1 MRKFAIGNHAL
12 RILLGTVSL
21 VLIAGAM
28 FGPIYA
34 IFVEEIG
41 GSLFDASF
49 AAGLFALTAA
59 ITTVIAG
66 TYIDNIR
73 ENKQVLVFGYI
84 ITGIGFLGYTHISSV
99 FGLFMVEM
107 ILGVGEAVSWPA
119 FDALY
124 SRHLDKHKEG
134 SEWAAYEAMAYL
146 VGFFGAMTGGLVVT
160 FFTFGTLFSLMAV
173 LCFMSA
179 AYLLFLPR
187 NVL

>member
-1 MRKFAIGNHAL
+1 L
-12 RILLGTVSL
+12 ETVSL

-66 TYIDNIR
+66 TYVDNIR
-73 ENKQVLVFGYI
+73 ENKQVLVLGYV
-84 ITGIGFLGYTHISSV
+84 ITGLGFLGYTYIDSV
-99 FGLFMVEM
+99 LGLFVVEM
-107 ILGVGEAVSWPA
+107 VLGVGEAVSWPA

-146 VGFFGAMTGGLVVT
+146 VGFFGAMAGGLIVT
-160 FFTFGTLFSLMAV
+160 LFTFGTLFSLMAA
-173 LCFMSA
+173 LCFISA
-179 AYLLFLPR
+179 VYLYLLPKA
-187 NVL
+187 VL